1 MTARHAGET
10 ERKAASLARPRG
22 AGSPAVGEVATQ
34 ARTSSARVA
43 AIRDILTR
51 RTLER
56 VRTAGRDETSWGI
69 GETLH
74 ELAEVLG
81 ADLAFILELSQD
93 GTTWAVTHEWAG
105 GTVSSVADLI
115 KEMSADRFPW
125 TGGQL
130 AAGRVVDVP
139 TIDDLPPEASPERD
153 ELAERDAQSTLTI
166 PLMLGETRI
175 GFLIFN
181 WASPRAGGI
190 APEEVE
196 LVQAMVSTALHERHS
211 MAALA
216 GTNRMLDALI
226 ECSDALL
233 RAEDETVLLQDV
245 CRIIVEQGGYR
256 FAWIGLGD
264 TDKDKTVRPLAK
276 WGHDDNYFD
285 NIHATWGD
293 LEHGNGPM
301 SRAVRTRQPAAVQ
314 SVATDPDF
322 APWREEALKRDYKSI
337 LALSLDFQDGLP
349 GAMGVYSDRAWAF
362 DDHEIELMQRFADY
376 MAYGIVALRNRARRE
391 TIEEQ
396 LRATMR
402 SKDELVASI
411 SHELRTPLTA
421 VVGFAQLLRDSADID
436 PEDRDAMIRSIVEE
450 GADLA
455 NIVEDLLTVAKAE
468 SGTLTVVRVPVDL
481 RAQANQVVESLRDED
496 AAHVAVTGEA
506 RRAVGDPGRSRQI
519 LRNLISNA
527 LRYGGDEV
535 TVEVVDAHQ
544 PKVLVLDTGE
554 GIPESERERIFE
566 SYQKA
571 HNAPGLAGSIGLGL
585 AISRSLA
592 RLMGGDL
599 TYSYEGGQSI
609 FEFTLP
615 S

>member
-1 MTARHAGET
+1 MTAWQAAET
-10 ERKAASLARPRG
+10 ERRGRAIARPRE
-22 AGSPAVGEVATQ
+22 APEDDEAATPTQ
-34 ARTSSARVA
+34 SSAARVA
-43 AIRDILTR
+43 AIRDILAR
-51 RTLER
+51 RTIER
-56 VRTAGRDETSWGI
+56 VRTSGRDEISWGI
-69 GETLH
+69 DQTLR

-81 ADLAFILELSQD
+81 ADLAFIIERSQD
-93 GTTWAVTHEWAG
+93 DTSWAVTHEWG
-105 GTVSSVADLI
+105 RGTVSSVADLI

-125 TGGQL
+125 TSGQL

-139 TIDDLPPEASPERD
+139 AIADLPPEASPERD
-153 ELAERDAQSTLTI
+153 ELAERGAKSTLTA

-175 GFLIFN
+175 GLVSFS
-181 WASPRAGGI
+181 WASPRESGA

-196 LVQAMVSTALHERHS
+196 LVQAMVSTALHERRS

-233 RAEDETVLLQDV
+233 HAEDEAVLLEDV
-245 CRIIVEQGGYR
+245 CRIIVELGGYR

-276 WGHDDNYFD
+276 WGHDDDYFD

-301 SRAVRTRQPAAVQ
+301 SRAVRTRQPAAIQ

-337 LALSLDFQDGLP
+337 LAVSLDFQDGLP

-376 MAYGIVALRNRARRE
+376 LAYGIVALRNRAGRE
-391 TIEEQ
+391 LIEEQ

-436 PEDRDAMIRSIVEE
+436 PEDREAMIRSIVEE

-481 RAQANQVVESLRDED
+481 RAQANQVVESLREED
-496 AAHVAVTGEA
+496 ATHVTVTGEA
-506 RRAVGDPGRSRQI
+506 RKAVGDPGRARQI
-519 LRNLISNA
+519 LRNLVSNA
-527 LRYGGDEV
+527 LRYGGEEV
-535 TVEVVDAHQ
+535 TVEVVDGDQ
-544 PKVLVLDTGE
+544 PRVRVLDNGE

-592 RLMGGDL
+592 RLMDGDL
-599 TYSYEGGQSI
+599 TYSYEGDQSI

>member
-1 MTARHAGET
+1 MTAWHAAET
-10 ERKAASLARPRG
+10 ERTAGSLTRPRG
-22 AGSPAVGEVATQ
+22 AGGPAGDEVATPP
-34 ARTSSARVA
+34 SSSTRVA

-56 VRTAGRDETSWGI
+56 VRTSGLDETAWGI
-69 GETLH
+69 GETLR

-81 ADLAFILELSQD
+81 ADLAFVLELSQD

-105 GTVSSVADLI
+105 GTVSSLANLI

-130 AAGRVVDVP
+130 RAGRVVDVP
-139 TIDDLPPEASPERD
+139 TFDDLPPEASPERD
-153 ELAERDAQSTLTI
+153 ELSERGAKSSLTV
-166 PLMLGETRI
+166 PLMLGETPY
-175 GFLIFN
+175 GYLSFN
-181 WASPRAGGI
+181 WASPRESRV
-190 APEEVE
+190 APEELE
-196 LVQAMVSTALHERHS
+196 LIQAMVSSALHERRS

-233 RAEDETVLLQDV
+233 HAEDETVLLQDV
-245 CRIIVEQGGYR
+245 CRIIVELGGYR

-264 TDKDKTVRPLAK
+264 TDQDKTVRPLAK

-293 LEHGNGPM
+293 LDGGNGPM
-301 SRAVRTRQPAAVQ
+301 SRAVRTRRPAAIQ

-322 APWREEALKRDYKSI
+322 VPWREEALKRDYKSI
-337 LALSLDFQDGLP
+337 LAVSLDFQDGLP

-376 MAYGIVALRNRARRE
+376 LAYGIVALRNRARRE
-391 TIEEQ
+391 LIEEQ

-421 VVGFAQLLRDSADID
+421 VVGFAQLLRDSADIAHD
-436 PEDRDAMIRSIVEE
+436 EREAMIRSIVEE

-481 RAQANQVVESLRDED
+481 RAQANQVVESLREED
-496 AAHVAVTGEA
+496 AAHVTVTGEA
-506 RRAVGDPGRSRQI
+506 RRAAGDPGRTRQI
-519 LRNLISNA
+519 LRNLVSNA
-527 LRYGGDEV
+527 LRYGGEEV
-535 TVEVVDAHQ
+535 IVEVVDSSQ
-544 PKVLVLDTGE
+544 PTVRVLDNGE

-592 RLMGGDL
+592 RLMDGDL
-599 TYSYEGGQSI
+599 TYAYEGGQSI

>member
-1 MTARHAGET
+1 MTAWHAAET
-10 ERKAASLARPRG
+10 ERTAGSLTRPR
-22 AGSPAVGEVATQ
+22 AGSPEGVDVATQ
-34 ARTSSARVA
+34 SPSSSTRVA

-56 VRTAGRDETSWGI
+56 VRTSGLDETAWGI
-69 GETLH
+69 GETLR

-105 GTVSSVADLI
+105 GTVSSLANLI

-130 AAGRVVDVP
+130 RAGRVVDVP
-139 TIDDLPPEASPERD
+139 TFDDLPPEASPERD
-153 ELAERDAQSTLTI
+153 ELSERGAKSSLTV
-166 PLMLGETRI
+166 PLMLGETPY
-175 GFLIFN
+175 GYLSFN
-181 WASPRAGGI
+181 WASPRESRV
-190 APEEVE
+190 APEELE
-196 LVQAMVSTALHERHS
+196 LIQAMVSSALHERRS

-233 RAEDETVLLQDV
+233 HAEDETVLLQDV
-245 CRIIVEQGGYR
+245 CRIIVELGGYR

-264 TDKDKTVRPLAK
+264 TDQDKTVRPLAK

-293 LEHGNGPM
+293 LDGGNGPM
-301 SRAVRTRQPAAVQ
+301 SRAVRTRRPAAIQ
-314 SVATDPDF
+314 SVATDPDLV
-322 APWREEALKRDYKSI
+322 PWREEALKRDYKSI
-337 LALSLDFQDGLP
+337 LAVSLDFQDGLP

-376 MAYGIVALRNRARRE
+376 LAYGIVALRNRARRE
-391 TIEEQ
+391 LIEEQ

-421 VVGFAQLLRDSADID
+421 VVGFAQLLRDSADIAHD
-436 PEDRDAMIRSIVEE
+436 EREAMIRSIVEE

-481 RAQANQVVESLRDED
+481 RAQANQVVESLREED
-496 AAHVAVTGEA
+496 AAHVTVTGEA
-506 RRAVGDPGRSRQI
+506 RRAAGDPGRTRQI
-519 LRNLISNA
+519 LRNLVSNA
-527 LRYGGDEV
+527 LRYGGEEV
-535 TVEVVDAHQ
+535 IVEVVDSSQ
-544 PKVLVLDTGE
+544 PTVRVLDNGE

-592 RLMGGDL
+592 RLMDGDL
-599 TYSYEGGQSI
+599 TYAYEGGQSI

>member
-1 MTARHAGET
+1 MTAWHAAET
-10 ERKAASLARPRG
+10 ERTAGSLTRPR
-22 AGSPAVGEVATQ
+22 AGSPEGVDVATQ
-34 ARTSSARVA
+34 SPSSSTRVA

-56 VRTAGRDETSWGI
+56 VRTSGLDETAWGI
-69 GETLH
+69 GETLR

-105 GTVSSVADLI
+105 GTVSSLANLI

-130 AAGRVVDVP
+130 RAGRVVDVP
-139 TIDDLPPEASPERD
+139 TFDDLPPEASPERD
-153 ELAERDAQSTLTI
+153 ELSERGAKSSLTV
-166 PLMLGETRI
+166 PLILGETPY
-175 GFLIFN
+175 GYLSFN
-181 WASPRAGGI
+181 WASPRESRV
-190 APEEVE
+190 APEELE
-196 LVQAMVSTALHERHS
+196 LIQAMVSSALHERRS

-233 RAEDETVLLQDV
+233 HAEDETVLLQDV
-245 CRIIVEQGGYR
+245 CRIIVELGGYR

-264 TDKDKTVRPLAK
+264 TDQDKTVRPLAK

-293 LEHGNGPM
+293 LDGGNGPM
-301 SRAVRTRQPAAVQ
+301 SRAVRTRRPAAIQ

-322 APWREEALKRDYKSI
+322 VPWREEALKRDYKSI
-337 LALSLDFQDGLP
+337 LAVSLDFQDGLP

-376 MAYGIVALRNRARRE
+376 LAYGIVALRNRARRE
-391 TIEEQ
+391 LIEEQ

-421 VVGFAQLLRDSADID
+421 VVGFAQLLRDSADIAHD
-436 PEDRDAMIRSIVEE
+436 EREAMIRSIVEE

-481 RAQANQVVESLRDED
+481 RAQANQVVESLREED
-496 AAHVAVTGEA
+496 AAHVTVTGEA
-506 RRAVGDPGRSRQI
+506 RRAAGDPGRTRQI
-519 LRNLISNA
+519 LRNLVSNA
-527 LRYGGDEV
+527 LRYGGEEV
-535 TVEVVDAHQ
+535 IVEVVDSSQ
-544 PKVLVLDTGE
+544 PTVRVLDNGE

-571 HNAPGLAGSIGLGL
+571 HNTPGLAGSIGLGL

-592 RLMGGDL
+592 RLMDGDL
-599 TYSYEGGQSI
+599 TYAYEGGQSI

>member
-1 MTARHAGET
+1 MTAWHAAET
-10 ERKAASLARPRG
+10 ERTAGSLTRPR
-22 AGSPAVGEVATQ
+22 AGSPEGVDVATQ
-34 ARTSSARVA
+34 SPSSSTRVA

-56 VRTAGRDETSWGI
+56 VRTSGLDETAWGI
-69 GETLH
+69 GETLR

-105 GTVSSVADLI
+105 GTVSSLANLI

-130 AAGRVVDVP
+130 RAGRVVDVP
-139 TIDDLPPEASPERD
+139 TFDDLPPEASPERD
-153 ELAERDAQSTLTI
+153 ELSERGAKSSLTV
-166 PLMLGETRI
+166 PLMLGETPY
-175 GFLIFN
+175 GYLSFN
-181 WASPRAGGI
+181 WASPRESRV
-190 APEEVE
+190 APEELE
-196 LVQAMVSTALHERHS
+196 LIQAMVSSALHERRS

-233 RAEDETVLLQDV
+233 HAEDETVLLQDV
-245 CRIIVEQGGYR
+245 CRIIVELGGYR

-264 TDKDKTVRPLAK
+264 TDQDKTVRPLAK

-293 LEHGNGPM
+293 LDGGNGPM
-301 SRAVRTRQPAAVQ
+301 SRAVRTRRPAAIQ

-322 APWREEALKRDYKSI
+322 VPWREEALKRDYKSI
-337 LALSLDFQDGLP
+337 LAVSLDFQDGLP

-376 MAYGIVALRNRARRE
+376 LAYGIVALRNRARRE
-391 TIEEQ
+391 LIEEQ

-421 VVGFAQLLRDSADID
+421 VVGFAQLLRDSADIAHD
-436 PEDRDAMIRSIVEE
+436 EREAMIRSIVEE

-481 RAQANQVVESLRDED
+481 RAQANQVVESLREED
-496 AAHVAVTGEA
+496 AAHVTVTGEA
-506 RRAVGDPGRSRQI
+506 RRAAGDPGRTRQI
-519 LRNLISNA
+519 LRNLVSNA
-527 LRYGGDEV
+527 LRYGGEEV
-535 TVEVVDAHQ
+535 IVEVVDSSQ
-544 PKVLVLDTGE
+544 PTVRVLDNGE

-571 HNAPGLAGSIGLGL
+571 HNTPGLAGSIGLGL

-592 RLMGGDL
+592 RLMDGDL
-599 TYSYEGGQSI
+599 TYAYEGGQSI

>member
-1 MTARHAGET
+1 MTAWHAAET
-10 ERKAASLARPRG
+10 ERTAGSLTRPR
-22 AGSPAVGEVATQ
+22 AGSPEGVDVATQ
-34 ARTSSARVA
+34 SPSSSTRVA

-56 VRTAGRDETSWGI
+56 VRTSGLDETAWGI
-69 GETLH
+69 GETLR

-105 GTVSSVADLI
+105 GTVSSLANLI

-130 AAGRVVDVP
+130 RAGRVVDVP
-139 TIDDLPPEASPERD
+139 TFDDLPPEASPERD
-153 ELAERDAQSTLTI
+153 ELSERGAKSSLTV
-166 PLMLGETRI
+166 PLMLGETPY
-175 GFLIFN
+175 GYLSFN
-181 WASPRAGGI
+181 WASPRESRV
-190 APEEVE
+190 APEELE
-196 LVQAMVSTALHERHS
+196 LIQAMVSSALHERRS

-233 RAEDETVLLQDV
+233 HAEDETVLLQDV
-245 CRIIVEQGGYR
+245 CRIIVELGGYR

-264 TDKDKTVRPLAK
+264 TDQDKTVRPLAK

-293 LEHGNGPM
+293 LDGGNGPM
-301 SRAVRTRQPAAVQ
+301 SRAVRTRRPAAIQ

-322 APWREEALKRDYKSI
+322 VPWREEALKRDYKSI
-337 LALSLDFQDGLP
+337 LAVSLDFQDGLP

-376 MAYGIVALRNRARRE
+376 LAYGIVALRNRARRE
-391 TIEEQ
+391 LIEEQ

-421 VVGFAQLLRDSADID
+421 VVGFAQLLRDSADIAHD
-436 PEDRDAMIRSIVEE
+436 EREAMIRSIVEE

-481 RAQANQVVESLRDED
+481 RAQANQVVESLREED
-496 AAHVAVTGEA
+496 AAHVTVTGEA
-506 RRAVGDPGRSRQI
+506 RRAAGDPGRTRQI
-519 LRNLISNA
+519 LRNLVSNA
-527 LRYGGDEV
+527 LRYGGEEV
-535 TVEVVDAHQ
+535 IVEVVASSQ
-544 PKVLVLDTGE
+544 PTVRVLDNGE

-571 HNAPGLAGSIGLGL
+571 HNTPGLAGSIGLGL

-592 RLMGGDL
+592 RLMDGDL
-599 TYSYEGGQSI
+599 TYAYEGGQSI

>member
-1 MTARHAGET
+1 MTAWHAAET
-10 ERKAASLARPRG
+10 ERTAGSLTRPRG
-22 AGSPAVGEVATQ
+22 AGGPAGDEVATPP
-34 ARTSSARVA
+34 SSSTRVA

-56 VRTAGRDETSWGI
+56 VRTSGLDETAWGI
-69 GETLH
+69 GETLR

-81 ADLAFILELSQD
+81 ADLAFVLELSQD

-105 GTVSSVADLI
+105 GTVSSLANLI

-130 AAGRVVDVP
+130 RAGRVVDVP
-139 TIDDLPPEASPERD
+139 TFDDLPPEASPERD
-153 ELAERDAQSTLTI
+153 ELSERGAKSSLTV
-166 PLMLGETRI
+166 PLMLGETPY
-175 GFLIFN
+175 GYLSFN
-181 WASPRAGGI
+181 WASPRESRV
-190 APEEVE
+190 APEELE
-196 LVQAMVSTALHERHS
+196 LIQAMVSSALHERRS

-233 RAEDETVLLQDV
+233 HAEDETVLLQDV
-245 CRIIVEQGGYR
+245 CRIIVELGGYR

-264 TDKDKTVRPLAK
+264 TDQDKTVRPLAK

-293 LEHGNGPM
+293 LDGGNGPM
-301 SRAVRTRQPAAVQ
+301 SRAVRTRRPAAIQ

-322 APWREEALKRDYKSI
+322 VPWREEALKRDYKSI
-337 LALSLDFQDGLP
+337 LAVSLDFQDGLP

-376 MAYGIVALRNRARRE
+376 LAYGIVALRNRARRE
-391 TIEEQ
+391 LIEEQ

-421 VVGFAQLLRDSADID
+421 VVGFAQLLRDSADIAHD
-436 PEDRDAMIRSIVEE
+436 EREAMIRSIVEE

-481 RAQANQVVESLRDED
+481 RAQANQVVESLREED
-496 AAHVAVTGEA
+496 AAHVTVTGEA
-506 RRAVGDPGRSRQI
+506 RRAAGDPGRTRQI
-519 LRNLISNA
+519 LRNLVSNA
-527 LRYGGDEV
+527 LRYGGEEV
-535 TVEVVDAHQ
+535 IVEVVASSQ
-544 PKVLVLDTGE
+544 PTVRVLDNGE

-571 HNAPGLAGSIGLGL
+571 HNTPGLAGSIGLGL

-592 RLMGGDL
+592 RLMDGDL
-599 TYSYEGGQSI
+599 TYAYEGGQSI

>member
-1 MTARHAGET
+1 MTAAWHAAET
-10 ERKAASLARPRG
+10 DGNAPDLARSRGAERPGGDGADMLARP
-22 AGSPAVGEVATQ
+22 SP
-34 ARTSSARVA
+34 RVEA
-43 AIRDILTR
+43 LRDILTR

-56 VRTAGRDETSWGI
+56 VQTWNQDEISW
-69 GETLH
+69 EVDELLH

-81 ADLAFILELSQD
+81 ADLAFVVELSQD
-93 GTTWAVTHEWAG
+93 GTTWAVTHEWG
-105 GTVSSVADLI
+105 HGTVSSVADLI

-125 TGGQL
+125 TSRQL

-153 ELAERDAQSTLTI
+153 ELAERDAKSSLTA

-175 GFLIFN
+175 GLLSFN
-181 WASPRAGGI
+181 WASPRENEVS
-190 APEEVE
+190 PEEVE
-196 LVQAMVSTALHERHS
+196 LVRAMVSTALHEHRS

-216 GTNRMLDALI
+216 GTSRMLDALI

-233 RAEDETVLLQDV
+233 HAEDETVLLEDV
-245 CRIIVEQGGYR
+245 CRIIVELGGYR

-322 APWREEALKRDYKSI
+322 APWREEALKRNYKSI
-337 LALSLDFQDGLP
+337 LAVSLDFQDGLP

-376 MAYGIVALRNRARRE
+376 LAYGIVALRNRAGRE
-391 TIEEQ
+391 MIEEQ

-421 VVGFAQLLRDSADID
+421 VVGFAQLLQDSADIA
-436 PEDRDAMIRSIVEE
+436 PEDREAMIRSIVEE

-496 AAHVAVTGEA
+496 AAHVTVTGEA
-506 RRAVGDPGRSRQI
+506 RRAVGDPGRARQI
-519 LRNLISNA
+519 LRNLVSNA
-527 LRYGGDEV
+527 LRYGGEEV

-544 PKVLVLDTGE
+544 PRVRVLDNGE

-592 RLMGGDL
+592 RLMDGDL
-599 TYSYEGGQSI
+599 TYSYEGGRSI